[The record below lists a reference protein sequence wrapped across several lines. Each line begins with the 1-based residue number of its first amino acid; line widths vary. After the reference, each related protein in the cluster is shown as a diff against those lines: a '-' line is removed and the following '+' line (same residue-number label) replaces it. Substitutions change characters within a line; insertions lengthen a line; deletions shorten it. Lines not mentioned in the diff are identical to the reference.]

1 MNLEGIQTIRIMQT
15 VSGVL
20 SSLRLKNVPNLNT
33 CKNPCRSWD
42 WQTYFNI
49 SPVMTLIRTISGNYI
64 FVLRWLR
71 TYGEAWMYVWR
82 KKILDCRINFMLQIC
97 KPGKRISTPALRDV
111 SKSKLTV
118 CWLALSPLSPLH
130 SLYSYS
136 EPRTSDGRTEF
147 CLLFTICVSV
157 VQLSSLLFQLFLLFP
172 ISPQQALRLSWA
184 PPLKYDSHYS
194 GYNLLA
200 FFNVFMTA
208 ALTSSQ

>member
-1 MNLEGIQTIRIMQT
+1 MTTESHECMKGGKTWEISWNCSI
-15 VSGVL
+15 
-20 SSLRLKNVPNLNT
+20 NV
-33 CKNPCRSWD
+33 
-42 WQTYFNI
+42 
-49 SPVMTLIRTISGNYI
+49 
-64 FVLRWLR
+64 
-71 TYGEAWMYVWR
+71 
-82 KKILDCRINFMLQIC
+82 MLQNYE
-97 KPGKRISTPALRDV
+97 PGKRISTPALRDV

-208 ALTSSQ
+208 SSYQQPIIAELHIQSTRLAQPGSGVKELPSSQLTALLSTRRV